1 VKKFGLIV
9 VGFLFV
15 AVTYYFAAGSTQIT
29 QELKKQINH
38 ELITLQE
45 NGFGIE
51 EVESKKS
58 SEHFVISLLEP
69 KKITTY
75 LKQKNIQVEDEDI
88 YSLKGMQFAIDIFYL
103 NNAYSSISM
112 ELYPK
117 AIPTSTIAALKLEDP
132 KLLSEIEKI
141 INNKT
146 LLIHIDFNKILTGFR
161 GYLKDINE
169 TFEDKDKT
177 SMQLLTKNITF
188 EGSLKDEKLK
198 SLTQNIE
205 NISLLANKD
214 LNLTL
219 SSLEANYILDA
230 NSSYNTHSS
239 YKLKELKV
247 NAKDILTL
255 NISNIN
261 GTSITSL
268 KNKLLDSSIK
278 GSIEDI
284 YYKKHQKEY
293 RFKNSIYDMELN
305 KLDIEAFEQ
314 LQKVNTKNQ
323 TIVNKLSQKILSR
336 GLELNIS
343 KLSSSEVFLN
353 KKNMGNFNIKAYAS
367 INKSFKIQNNQENMF
382 KLLKALNL
390 KTHII
395 ASSGLFST
403 LVEDPRVL
411 LVLMLFPPKE
421 KNGQKA
427 YDISYKNGKLTVNGM
442 SI

>member
-1 VKKFGLIV
+1 
-9 VGFLFV
+9 
-15 AVTYYFAAGSTQIT
+15 
-29 QELKKQINH
+29 
-38 ELITLQE
+38 
-45 NGFGIE
+45 
-51 EVESKKS
+51 
-58 SEHFVISLLEP
+58 
-69 KKITTY
+69 
-75 LKQKNIQVEDEDI
+75 
-88 YSLKGMQFAIDIFYL
+88 
-103 NNAYSSISM
+103 M

-117 AIPTSTIAALKLEDP
+117 AIPNSAVATLKLEDP
-132 KLLSEIEKI
+132 KLLSKIEKI

-146 LLIHIDFNKILTGFR
+146 LLIHIDFNKILTGFK

-169 TFEDKDKT
+169 TFEAEDKT

-188 EGSLKDEKLK
+188 EGSIKDEKLK

-205 NISLLANKD
+205 NISLLVNKD

-219 SSLEANYILDA
+219 SSLEANYILDT
-230 NSSYNTHSS
+230 NSNYNTHSS
-239 YKLKELKV
+239 YKLKEIMV
-247 NAKDILTL
+247 NAKDILSL

-268 KNKLLDSSIK
+268 KKKLLDSSIK

-284 YYKKHQKEY
+284 YYKKHQKKY
-293 RFKNSIYDMELN
+293 RFKKSTYNMELN

-314 LQKVNTKNQ
+314 LQKVNTENHN
-323 TIVNKLSQKILSR
+323 IVNKLSQKILSK

-353 KKNMGNFNIKAYAS
+353 NQNMGNFNIKAYAS
-367 INKSFKIQNNQENMF
+367 INKSFKIKNNQENIF
-382 KLLKALNL
+382 KLLKALNI
-390 KTHII
+390 KTHIV

-403 LVEDPRVL
+403 LVEDPSVL

-421 KNGQKA
+421 KNGQKI

-442 SI
+442 SM